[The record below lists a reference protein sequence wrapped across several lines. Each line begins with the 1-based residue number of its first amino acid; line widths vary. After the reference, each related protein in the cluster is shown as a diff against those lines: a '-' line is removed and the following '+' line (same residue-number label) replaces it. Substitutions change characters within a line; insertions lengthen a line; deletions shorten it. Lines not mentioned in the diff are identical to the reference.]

1 MKKILFVCTE
11 NAGRSQMAE
20 GFARHW
26 ASKQGLAVE
35 AYSAG
40 SRPSGKI
47 NPLAAEAMKEKEI
60 DLSRQRSKGLEEVP
74 VTIWDALVTMGCED
88 RCPSFPAKKRADWE
102 LEDPKGKDL
111 ESVRKIRDQI
121 ETKVKTLLEML

>member
-1 MKKILFVCTE
+1 
-11 NAGRSQMAE
+11 MAE
-20 GFARHW
+20 GFARNL
-26 ASKQGLAVE
+26 AQKLGLAVE

-47 NPLAAEAMKEKEI
+47 NPLASEAMKEKGI
-60 DLSRQRSKGLEEVP
+60 DLSRRRSKGLEEVP
-74 VTIWDALVTMGCED
+74 VTVWDALVTMGCED
-88 RCPSFPAKKRADWE
+88 RCPSFPAKRREDWE

-111 ESVRKIRDQI
+111 ESIRKIRDQI